1 MKTVNGASLY
11 APAVYGPA
19 GRILCTVYT
28 AEGNGP
34 HPVLIFT
41 HGYPGHEKNLDLA
54 RLYAG
59 PASLLLSS
67 SIVVV
72 GEVKVIFPL
81 REVLKTQKPSW
92 ILY

>member
-34 HPVLIFT
+34 HPVLSSPMAIRDMRKIWIW
-41 HGYPGHEKNLDLA
+41 HS
-54 RLYAG
+54 LYAG